1 MPVVGKYKELWYLVL
16 FVVLTLI
23 CLAFVILWESSPV
36 AVFRTM
42 GAVIII
48 TTATSITV
56 VEAGTMLA
64 EKFLERRY
72 REGREAE
79 RKAWLAWLE
88 RRIQAEKEGRPFDEP
103 PPAPTE
109 TAR

>member
-1 MPVVGKYKELWYLVL
+1 
-16 FVVLTLI
+16 
-23 CLAFVILWESSPV
+23 
-36 AVFRTM
+36 
-42 GAVIII
+42 
-48 TTATSITV
+48 
-56 VEAGTMLA
+56 MLA

-72 REGREAE
+72 REGREEGREAGREAE